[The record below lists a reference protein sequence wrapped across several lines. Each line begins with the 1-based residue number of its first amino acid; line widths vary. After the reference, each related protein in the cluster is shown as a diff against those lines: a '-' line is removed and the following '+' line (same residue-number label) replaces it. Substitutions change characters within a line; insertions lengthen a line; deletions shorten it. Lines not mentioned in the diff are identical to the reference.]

1 MTRDVEP
8 GGFFKMQRFRLSTRG
23 RWSIGAVLV
32 AVVGSFAGL
41 GGVAYA
47 SGGTITAPATNP
59 YVATYDATGNF
70 LSYVTVS
77 RTGFPAS
84 TAMYVEQCDGLSPS
98 DPTWDPTIN
107 CDLGTSP
114 ASVISDGSGNVSFPA
129 TGASTKFRPF
139 EGASPQQN
147 FNCLGPAQ
155 AHPGTGLQSWTNC
168 QIR

>member
-70 LSYVTVS
+70 LSYVTVRAPGS
-77 RTGFPAS
+77 RRAQRCTSSSATACRRATRPGTRRS
-84 TAMYVEQCDGLSPS
+84 TA
-98 DPTWDPTIN
+98 
-107 CDLGTSP
+107 
-114 ASVISDGSGNVSFPA
+114 ISAPP
-129 TGASTKFRPF
+129 R
-139 EGASPQQN
+139 
-147 FNCLGPAQ
+147 
-155 AHPGTGLQSWTNC
+155 
-168 QIR
+168 RR